1 MLLKLAKSRSAL
13 KARIY
18 GLSLCLAAAFAPVNV
33 AAEWLDP
40 LKTPAIQTEL
50 AHKALLLG
58 VTSTAD
64 RVVAV
69 GAFGNII
76 SSDDSGLTWSQGQV
90 PVSVTLTAV
99 RFADANVGWAVGHD
113 GVILKTVDAGK
124 TWITQFD
131 GYRANDMM
139 IVGAEQRLAAAELV
153 LQNAQASGDS
163 DAIYEAEYALESA
176 DFGLQDAQYDAETGS
191 TKPFLDI
198 YVESTERAIAIGAY
212 GMFFETLDGGSTWTD
227 ISSSLPN
234 PDRLHLNSIVV
245 TGEKS
250 LAVIGEMGFIATS
263 QDSGQSWTSE
273 LAPYDGSLF
282 GAVDSGDLQLL
293 YSLRGHVYRS
303 QSNGGNWEKLVT
315 GAEQT
320 LFGGAVGESS
330 TVLVGNAGS
339 VIILDKELN
348 NPRSII
354 IEGRAS
360 LSSVTVAPNGQ
371 YVLVGEAGVKI
382 LNPES
387 DNVISEITMA
397 SGE

>member
-1 MLLKLAKSRSAL
+1 MLLKLAKSCSAL
-13 KARIY
+13 RARIY
-18 GLSLCLAAAFAPVNV
+18 GLTLCLAAALAPVNV

-40 LKTPAIQTEL
+40 LKTPAIQTDL
-50 AHKALLLG
+50 AHQALLLG

-76 SSDDSGLTWSQGQV
+76 SSDDSGLTWTQGQV

-99 RFADANVGWAVGHD
+99 RFADTNIGWAVGHD
-113 GVILKTVDAGK
+113 GVILKTEDGGQ
-124 TWITQFD
+124 TWTAQFD

-139 IVGAEQRLAAAELV
+139 IVGAEQRFAAAELV
-153 LQNAQASGDS
+153 LQDAQASGDS
-163 DAIYEAEYALESA
+163 DAIYDAEYALESA

-198 YVESTERAIAIGAY
+198 YVESAERAIAIGAY
-212 GMFFETLDGGSTWTD
+212 GMFFETRDGGATWSD
-227 ISSSLPN
+227 ISSALPN
-234 PDRLHLNSIVV
+234 PDRLHLNSIVA
-245 TGEKS
+245 TGDNK

-263 QDSGQSWTSE
+263 DDAGQTWTAE
-273 LAPYDGSLF
+273 IAPYDGSLF

-303 QSNGGNWEKLVT
+303 LDNGGDWNKLVT

-320 LFGGAVGESS
+320 LFGGAVGETN

-339 VIILDKELN
+339 VIILDNELN

-360 LSSVTVAPNGQ
+360 LSSVTVAPNGRFI
-371 YVLVGEAGVKI
+371 LVGEAGVKI

-387 DNVISEITMA
+387 DDVISEITMA